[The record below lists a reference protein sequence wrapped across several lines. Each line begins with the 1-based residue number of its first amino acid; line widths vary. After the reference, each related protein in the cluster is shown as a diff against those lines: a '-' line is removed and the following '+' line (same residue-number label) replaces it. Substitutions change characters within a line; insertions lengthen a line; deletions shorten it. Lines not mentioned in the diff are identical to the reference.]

1 MLAAHLAR
9 VGSIKNVATTLKPR
23 PVAMLMLRNC
33 RRCATGRPQMPHV
46 DVVKIKYLLSFPTT
60 LQEKR
65 DSRVGAWHFSNFLSS
80 QSLDLP
86 TVRDF

>member
-1 MLAAHLAR
+1 
-9 VGSIKNVATTLKPR
+9 
-23 PVAMLMLRNC
+23 
-33 RRCATGRPQMPHV
+33 MPHV